1 MGLASSKPRASVLLA
16 AGAGIAII
24 LLLIL
29 NLAIPGSYLGVRTKT
44 VTSTVTVMPTQ
55 QVVEA
60 VVNNFNEHLDTFAS
74 ENVSGILSEYSPTA
88 NVTWLVKVPSV
99 CLNGTFTVVGDKDN
113 FTEELN
119 TLFARP
125 NLGFQS
131 IIVGNVTAPST
142 RVTNDIVT
150 INSSFDLL
158 ARTYGGGNFS
168 ATISAQDSYI
178 YGSNGVWLIAQET
191 WQFLQ
196 TQYNFALCGY

>member
-158 ARTYGGGNFS
+158 AR
-168 ATISAQDSYI
+168 
-178 YGSNGVWLIAQET
+178 
-191 WQFLQ
+191 
-196 TQYNFALCGY
+196 